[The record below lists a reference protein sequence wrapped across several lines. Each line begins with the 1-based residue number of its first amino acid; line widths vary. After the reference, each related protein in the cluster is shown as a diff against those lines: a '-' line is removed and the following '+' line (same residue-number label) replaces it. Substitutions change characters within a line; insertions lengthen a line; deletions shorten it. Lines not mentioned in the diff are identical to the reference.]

1 MRIEIEAAV
10 SSRFYF
16 KIKEI
21 DILHKEDPQWD
32 LSENIIRRQ
41 MVNYITESYKEL
53 KNHVTWPTWAEAQK
67 LTVIVAVFSVLLALA
82 VWGVDTVFSKV
93 VGLYFEWIKS

>member
-1 MRIEIEAAV
+1 
-10 SSRFYF
+10 
-16 KIKEI
+16 
-21 DILHKEDPQWD
+21 
-32 LSENIIRRQ
+32 

-93 VGLYFEWIKS
+93 VGIYFDWIKS

>member
-1 MRIEIEAAV
+1 
-10 SSRFYF
+10 
-16 KIKEI
+16 
-21 DILHKEDPQWD
+21 
-32 LSENIIRRQ
+32 

-82 VWGVDTVFSKV
+82 VWGVDSVFSKL
-93 VGLYFEWIKS
+93 VGYYFEWIKS